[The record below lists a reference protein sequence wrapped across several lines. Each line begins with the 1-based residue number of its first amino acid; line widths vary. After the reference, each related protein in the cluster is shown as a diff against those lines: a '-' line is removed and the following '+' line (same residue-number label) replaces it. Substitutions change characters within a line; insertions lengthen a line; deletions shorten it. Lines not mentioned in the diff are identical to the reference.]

1 VKKRTKAGT
10 QTSSFGST
18 GRVNHDASSFYSSR
32 LYHGLPQEKPVDYA
46 ENKIPPEM
54 VDGLIGHTSE
64 EMAELP
70 DNSIHLMVT
79 SPPYNVGKDY
89 DEDLTLEEYRSFLRR
104 VFAEVHR
111 VLVPGGRM
119 CINLANLGRRPYL
132 PLHSFVIADL
142 LSAGWLMRGE
152 IIWNK
157 AGSSTPSTAWGSWRS
172 PQNPTLR
179 DIHEYILVFSKDTY
193 RRPKLNRQSTLGR
206 DEFLE
211 YTRSVWTFPS
221 ESARKIGHPAPF
233 PVELP
238 YRLIQLYTYAGENVL
253 DPFIGSGQ
261 TALAALRSG
270 RHYVG
275 YDNNLEYILLAL
287 ARIKEE
293 GSETKEP

>member
-32 LYHGLPQEKPVDYA
+32 LYQGLPQEQPGDYV
-46 ENKIPPEM
+46 ENEIPPE
-54 VDGLIGHTSE
+54 VLDGLFGHTSE
-64 EMAELP
+64 QMPELP

-89 DEDLTLEEYRSFLRR
+89 DEDLTLDEYRAFLRS
-104 VFAEVHR
+104 VFSEVQR

-132 PLHSFVIADL
+132 PLHTFVIADL

-193 RRPKLNRQSTLGR
+193 RRPKLDRQSTLGR

-261 TALAALRSG
+261 SALAALRSG

-275 YDNNLEYILLAL
+275 YDNNLKYISLAL

-293 GSETKEP
+293 GSETKDP